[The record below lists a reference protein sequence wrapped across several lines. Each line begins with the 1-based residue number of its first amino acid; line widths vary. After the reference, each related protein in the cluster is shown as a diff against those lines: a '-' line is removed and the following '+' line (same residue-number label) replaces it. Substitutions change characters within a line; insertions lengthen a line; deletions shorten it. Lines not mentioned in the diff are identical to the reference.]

1 MGLKDL
7 FKDGGKMDDPVRGT
21 AQVVSAT
28 MHHGRGIYQMC
39 EMQLVVQADGVPATA
54 VAFGGLVHRDRW
66 PFPGAV
72 LPVTV
77 DRADP
82 HTVSIEWDEV
92 ASSKD
97 RSRAS
102 AESLAAMMRGDP
114 SATPVGSQGGAGVPM
129 VVNVSGADL
138 GQLSEEQNAKLRMF
152 GIDPDAVAAQAAAE
166 APPASDP
173 GTHIPPPPNEQ
184 ADDRLDLLE
193 RLVKLW
199 EQGALTDQEFEAQKR
214 QVLVD

>member
-7 FKDGGKMDDPVRGT
+7 FDGGGTMDDPVRGT

-39 EMQLVVQADGVPATA
+39 DIQLVVQAEGVPATA

-82 HTVSIEWDEV
+82 HNVSIDWDEV

-114 SATPVGSQGGAGVPM
+114 TGTQVGALGGVPM
-129 VVNVSGADL
+129 VVNVSGTDL
-138 GQLSEEQNAKLRMF
+138 GQLSEEQKAKLRMF
-152 GIDPDAVAAQAAAE
+152 GIDPDAVAAQAL
-166 APPASDP
+166 APSDP
-173 GTHIPPPPNEQ
+173 GTVIPPPPSEQ
-184 ADDRLDLLE
+184 ADERLDLME
-193 RLVKLW
+193 RLLKLR
-199 EQGALTDQEFEAQKR
+199 EQGALTDEEFEAQKR
-214 QVLVD
+214 QILDG

>member
-1 MGLKDL
+1 MGLNDL
-7 FKDGGKMDDPVRGT
+7 FKGGEKMDDPIRGR

-82 HTVSIEWDEV
+82 HNVSIEWDEV
-92 ASSKD
+92 ASSKA

-114 SATPVGSQGGAGVPM
+114 SATPVGAQGGVPM
-129 VVNVSGADL
+129 VVNVSGTDL
-138 GQLSEEQNAKLRMF
+138 DQLSEQQKAKLRMF
-152 GIDPDAVAAQAAAE
+152 GIDPDAVAAQAATDVPA
-166 APPASDP
+166 ASDP
-173 GTHIPPPPNEQ
+173 GAVAPPPPSEH
-184 ADDRLDLLE
+184 AEERLDLLE
-193 RLVKLW
+193 RLVELR
-199 EQGALTDQEFEAQKR
+199 ELGALTDEEFEAQKR
-214 QVLVD
+214 QILSD